1 MLKLNRT
8 RLRRLVPVALV
19 GVIAATLVIPGSS
32 GAAAVPPAGLE
43 CTTSGTNVFTLTAS
57 GGYISTPDGNSIY
70 MWSYSAGGGGFQLP
84 GPTLCVDSGVTV
96 TVVLHN
102 ALPEPTSLIFPGQVQ
117 VLADGRPA
125 QPETDTT
132 GNLTSLTTSAA
143 ALTGAVTYTFTAG
156 APGTYLYQSGTDVQK
171 QQQMGLYGALVV
183 RPAAHHDW
191 ENSRSDSA
199 FEPGHE
205 YLYLLSEIDPD
216 LHLAVERKRA
226 YDFTRFKARY
236 FLINGRSMPDT
247 ISPDHAAWLPNQPYG
262 ALIHIRPYDPVTNPK
277 PALIRYLN
285 AGSVS
290 YPFHPHGS
298 DEQLIARDGHVAQ
311 GPGGQDLSF
320 SNFLIDVAPG
330 QTADTLMVW
339 KDAEHWN
346 AASNPIPVPLPTLQ
360 DQMVGPGTETW
371 FSEDPYLG
379 GAPGELPPGV
389 VQNNECGEYY
399 HVAHSHALE
408 QSTNYGASFGGMMTL
423 IRIDPP
429 AGCPAQ

>member
-1 MLKLNRT
+1 M
-8 RLRRLVPVALV
+8 
-19 GVIAATLVIPGSS
+19 
-32 GAAAVPPAGLE
+32 
-43 CTTSGTNVFTLTAS
+43 
-57 GGYISTPDGNSIY
+57 GGYMSTPDGNSIF
-70 MWSYSAGGGGFQLP
+70 MWSYAPSGGTFQLP
-84 GPTLCVDSGVTV
+84 GPTMCVDSGAKV

-125 QPETDTT
+125 QPETDLS

-143 ALTGAVTYTFTAG
+143 ANTGAVTYTFTAG
-156 APGTYLYQSGTDVQK
+156 PPGTYLYTSGTDVQK
-171 QQQMGLYGALVV
+171 QQQMGLFGGLVV
-183 RPAAHHDW
+183 RPAAHRDW
-191 ENSRSDSA
+191 ENNRADSA
-199 FEPGHE
+199 FEPNHE
-205 YLYLLSEIDPD
+205 YLYLLSEVDPD
-216 LHLAVERKRA
+216 LHLAVERRRG
-226 YDFTRFKARY
+226 YDFTKFRARY

-247 ISPDHAAWLPNQPYG
+247 ISPNRAAWLPNQPYG
-262 ALIHIRPYDPVTNPK
+262 ALIHIRPYDAVNNPK

-298 DEQLIARDGHVAQ
+298 DEQLIARDGHPAA
-311 GPGGQDLSF
+311 GPSGQDLSF
-320 SNFLIDVAPG
+320 ANFLIDVAPG
-330 QTADTLMVW
+330 QTADTLMIW
-339 KDAEHWN
+339 KDIEHW
-346 AASNPIPVPLPTLQ
+346 SPTNPIPVPLPQLQ
-360 DQMVGPGTETW
+360 DQLVGPGTETW

-379 GAPGELPPGV
+379 GNLGELPPGV
-389 VQNNECGEYY
+389 VQNNQCGEYY